1 MNHGLDSHCYADD
14 SQLYI
19 VCKVADLDSSV
30 AKVNACIVK
39 VEEWM
44 VKNRLKLNGDK
55 TELTLFISPS
65 LPGSFRP
72 LSPVVCSGEVIP
84 PQSSCRNLG
93 CLFDSSLSMSDH
105 VKGVCKASY
114 SHLRKLY
121 RIRPCLDLA
130 STESLVHAFITSRLD
145 FCNSLLYGLT
155 QKNLAKLQR
164 IQNAAARLCL
174 RVPRRAHVSSKS
186 LLVQLHWLPVEFR
199 ISFKVLL
206 LTYKCLNGL
215 APSYLS
221 DFLVRREASLF
232 LRSVDSHLLVVP
244 RTRTQSF
251 GDKAFPNVAP
261 RLWNDLP
268 LSARMAGSLVSFKK
282 IVKTHL
288 FRQAFDS

>member
-1 MNHGLDSHCYADD
+1 
-14 SQLYI
+14 
-19 VCKVADLDSSV
+19 
-30 AKVNACIVK
+30 
-39 VEEWM
+39 
-44 VKNRLKLNGDK
+44 
-55 TELTLFISPS
+55 
-65 LPGSFRP
+65 
-72 LSPVVCSGEVIP
+72 
-84 PQSSCRNLG
+84 
-93 CLFDSSLSMSDH
+93 MSDH

-174 RVPRRAHVSSKS
+174 RVPRRAHVSSTS
-186 LLVQLHWLPVEFR
+186 VLVQLHWLPVEFCIR
-199 ISFKVLL
+199 FKILL

-221 DFLVRREASLF
+221 DFLVRREASLS

-251 GDKAFPNVAP
+251 GDKEFPNVAP
-261 RLWNDLP
+261 RLWNDL
-268 LSARMAGSLVSFKK
+268 SSFY
-282 IVKTHL
+282 
-288 FRQAFDS
+288 